1 MLQLQGALAFQRL
14 AGGGITT
21 VVLGA
26 LALLLDPALL
36 FLAGNAIALFG
47 TIARLGDPVGDQR
60 LLAAPVLARPI
71 LAGTGVT
78 LAVRGG
84 LALLRETPFAV
95 LPLEALL
102 FAAAPGSRGT
112 LLGRRAL
119 RGRALFGG
127 LSSGLLLPLGEL
139 AAFGGLTILALAN
152 LLLVD
157 LGRALLLCTLT
168 RHSRALALLRNVVL
182 TYLQGARLGLRG
194 GSMIL
199 SLRRFLALAV
209 LVCLDLA
216 LVVLLLVLVARILA
230 RVGRGIEAGGQ
241 QGAEHGGQQGAVG
254 NEVHGKPSVA
264 GRKQLLAR
272 GALHVK
278 ST

>member
-1 MLQLQGALAFQRL
+1 
-14 AGGGITT
+14 
-21 VVLGA
+21 
-26 LALLLDPALL
+26 
-36 FLAGNAIALFG
+36 
-47 TIARLGDPVGDQR
+47 
-60 LLAAPVLARPI
+60 
-71 LAGTGVT
+71 
-78 LAVRGG
+78 
-84 LALLRETPFAV
+84 
-95 LPLEALL
+95 
-102 FAAAPGSRGT
+102 
-112 LLGRRAL
+112 
-119 RGRALFGG
+119 
-127 LSSGLLLPLGEL
+127 
-139 AAFGGLTILALAN
+139 LTILALAN